1 MNYIIGLICYYDR
14 VCGCCVELRE
24 VDKQVEN
31 RESILDVWHCI
42 IVWIFQDKNG
52 YIDKKELQ
60 SVMGGL
66 NSNEINELMKSADAD
81 KDGRL
86 NLQEFTNLI

>member
-1 MNYIIGLICYYDR
+1 
-14 VCGCCVELRE
+14 
-24 VDKQVEN
+24 
-31 RESILDVWHCI
+31 
-42 IVWIFQDKNG
+42 
-52 YIDKKELQ
+52 
-60 SVMGGL
+60 MGGL